1 MPSRQDQLHSYQFM
15 VQRVVGAL
23 VMRETDPAQS
33 PFRRAAGATL
43 ASVLIA
49 LIGIGGSVVYGVF
62 VGGGATKWKDSA
74 VVIVEKESGAQ
85 YVYISD
91 TQTLHPVLNYAS
103 ALLIVGQ
110 PAPKTVSV
118 SRKSLEGQPRGVT
131 LGIRDLPESLPPS
144 NRLLSG
150 GWTVCSEPRTG
161 GGGGQPQST
170 LLIGKAAPGGR
181 ELGDEGLLAEHPNG
195 ELFLIWHNR
204 RHLIQNHDLIISA
217 LTWGSQ
223 RRVPVAPALLN
234 ALPAG
239 ADLDEIRIPDAGEP
253 SEAVQGAKI
262 GEVFLVERQ
271 GGGGQY
277 AVAKRDGLYNITEV
291 QANILLTK
299 DVVKQGEETKL
310 SQGEYGAMPKKGD
323 LVPGNDAA
331 APATTPKIAPAEG
344 GVICGDVP
352 DDRGVQGIRVGADMS
367 AIPDPPATSAQSA
380 RGGALADQVVLE
392 PGRGVVVEATAS
404 PGATGGAISVVTDQ
418 GRRHPVTSGEV
429 LGNLGYGAAKRAR
442 MPSTLVTLIP
452 DGPALDPAKARD
464 RAGAQ

>member
-43 ASVLIA
+43 ASLLIA

-62 VGGGATKWKDSA
+62 VGGGATKWKDSS

-85 YVYISD
+85 YVYVD
-91 TQTLHPVLNYAS
+91 NTLHPVLNYTS

-110 PAPKTVSV
+110 VPKTVSV

-131 LGIRDLPESLPPS
+131 LGIRDLPESLAPQ
-144 NRLLSG
+144 NRLVTG
-150 GWTVCSEPRTG
+150 DWTICSQPRAG
-161 GGGGQPQST
+161 GGGAQPQST
-170 LLIGKAAPGGR
+170 LLIGRTAPGGR

-195 ELFLIWHNR
+195 DLYLIWHNR
-204 RHLIQNHDLIISA
+204 RHLIENPELVISA

-239 ADLDEIRIPDAGEP
+239 TNLGEIRIPDAGEP
-253 SEAVQGAKI
+253 SEAVEGAKI

-291 QANILLTK
+291 QANILLTR
-299 DVVKQGEETKL
+299 DVVEQGDETKL
-310 SQGEYGAMPKKGD
+310 TQGQYGAMPKKGD

-331 APATTPKIAPAEG
+331 APAETPEMASAEG
-344 GVICGDVP
+344 GVVCGDVP
-352 DDRGVQGIRVGADMS
+352 DDRGVQDIRVGADMS
-367 AIPDPPATSAQSA
+367 GIAAPPATSAQSP
-380 RGGALADQVVLE
+380 RGGTLADQVVLE
-392 PGRGVVVEATAS
+392 PGRGVVVEAAAA

-418 GRRHPVTSGEV
+418 GRRHPVTNGEV
-429 LGNLGYGAAKRAR
+429 LNNLGYGAVKRVR
-442 MPSTLVTLIP
+442 MPSILVTLIP
-452 DGPALDPAKARD
+452 EGPALDPEKARD
-464 RAGAQ
+464 RAGVQ

>member
-62 VGGGATKWKDSA
+62 VGGGATKWKNES

-85 YVYISD
+85 YVYVD
-91 TQTLHPVLNYAS
+91 NTLHPVLNYAS

-131 LGIRDLPESLPPS
+131 LGIRDLPESLAPS
-144 NRLLSG
+144 NRLVTG
-150 GWTVCSEPRTG
+150 GWTICSEPRKG
-161 GGGGQPQST
+161 AGAAGQPQST
-170 LLIGKAAPGGR
+170 LLIGKAAPGGE
-181 ELGDEGLLAEHPNG
+181 ELGDEGLLAVHPNG
-195 ELFLIWHNR
+195 QLFLIWHNR
-204 RHLIQNHDLIISA
+204 RHLIQNPDLVISA
-217 LTWGSQ
+217 LTWGSERQ
-223 RRVPVAPALLN
+223 IAVAPALLN

-239 ADLDEIRIPDAGEP
+239 ADLGEIRIPDAGEP
-253 SEAVQGAKI
+253 SDAVDGAKI

-277 AVAKRDGLYNITEV
+277 AVAKRDGLYNITQL
-291 QANILLTK
+291 QANILLTS
-299 DVVKQGEETKL
+299 DAAGQGPATKL
-310 SQGEYGAMPKKGD
+310 SQGQYGALPKKGD

-331 APATTPKIAPAEG
+331 APATTPKIATAEG
-344 GVICGDVP
+344 GVVCGDVP
-352 DDRGVQGIRVGADMS
+352 DDRGVQAIRIGADLS
-367 AIPDPPATSAQSA
+367 GIADPPATSAQSA

-392 PGRGVVVEATAS
+392 PGRGVVVEAAAA

-418 GRRHPVTSGEV
+418 GRRHPVTGGEV
-429 LGNLGYGAAKRAR
+429 LGNLGYGAAKRVR

-452 DGPALDPAKARD
+452 DGPALDPEKARA
-464 RAGAQ
+464 RAGTQ

>member
-62 VGGGATKWKDSA
+62 VGGGATKWKDSS

-85 YVYISD
+85 YVYYEN
-91 TQTLHPVLNYAS
+91 TLHPVLNYAS

-131 LGIRDLPESLPPS
+131 LGIRDLPESLAPS
-144 NRLLSG
+144 NRLVSG
-150 GWTVCSEPRTG
+150 GWTICSEPPTG
-161 GGGGQPQST
+161 AGGAPKST
-170 LLIGKAAPGGR
+170 LLIGRSAPGGKD
-181 ELGDEGLLAEHPNG
+181 LGEQGVLAEHPNG
-195 ELFLIWHNR
+195 QLFLIWHNR
-204 RHLIQNHDLIISA
+204 RHLIENPDVVVDA
-217 LTWGSQ
+217 LWGIDS

-239 ADLDEIRIPDAGEP
+239 ADLGEIRIPNAGEP
-253 SEAVQGAKI
+253 SEAVDGAKI

-271 GGGGQY
+271 GGGRQF
-277 AVAKRDGLYNITEV
+277 AVAQRDGLYNITEL
-291 QANILLTK
+291 QADILLTT
-299 DVVKQGEETKL
+299 DAVKQGRETRL
-310 SQGEYGAMPKKGD
+310 SQGQYGAIPKKGA

-331 APATTPKIAPAEG
+331 APESTPDIAAAEG
-344 GVICGDVP
+344 GVVCGDVP
-352 DDRGVQGIRVGADMS
+352 DDRGVQTIRLGADM
-367 AIPDPPATSAQSA
+367 AGVPDPPATTAQSA
-380 RGGALADQVVLE
+380 RGGTLADLVVLE
-392 PGRGVVVEATAS
+392 PGRGVVVEAAAA

-429 LGNLGYGAAKRAR
+429 LGNLGYGAAKRVR
-442 MPSTLVTLIP
+442 MPAGLVTLIP

-464 RAGAQ
+464 RAAAQ

>member
-62 VGGGATKWKDSA
+62 VGGGATKWKDSS

-85 YVYISD
+85 YVYVD
-91 TQTLHPVLNYAS
+91 NTLHPVLNYAS

-131 LGIRDLPESLPPS
+131 LGIRDLPESLAPS
-144 NRLLSG
+144 NRLVSG
-150 GWTVCSEPRTG
+150 GWTICSEPRTG

-170 LLIGKAAPGGR
+170 LLVGRAAPGGQ

-195 ELFLIWHNR
+195 QLFLIWHNR
-204 RHLIQNHDLIISA
+204 RHLIQNPELVVGA
-217 LTWGSQ
+217 LWGSQ
-223 RRVPVAPALLN
+223 RQVAVAPALLN

-239 ADLDEIRIPDAGEP
+239 ADLGEIRIPDAGEP
-253 SEAVQGAKI
+253 SDAVDGAKI
-262 GEVFLVERQ
+262 GQVFLVERQ
-271 GGGGQY
+271 GGDGQY
-277 AVAKRDGLYNITEV
+277 AVARRDGLYNITEV
-291 QANILLTK
+291 QANILLTT
-299 DVVKQGEETKL
+299 DAVKQGDATRL
-310 SQGEYGAMPKKGD
+310 SQGQYGALPKKGD

-331 APATTPKIAPAEG
+331 APADTPEMATAEG

-352 DDRGVQGIRVGADMS
+352 DDRGVQGIRIGADMS
-367 AIPDPPATSAQSA
+367 GIPDPPATSAQSA

-392 PGRGVVVEATAS
+392 PGRGVVVEAAAA
-404 PGATGGAISVVTDQ
+404 PGATGGAISIVTDQ

-429 LGNLGYGAAKRAR
+429 LGNLGYAAAKRVR
-442 MPSTLVTLIP
+442 MPSILVTLIP
-452 DGPALDPAKARD
+452 DGPALDPEKARD
-464 RAGAQ
+464 RAGVQ